1 MSLYVGF
8 TVLCSFLY
16 AVGAILCKFGMR
28 ELKSDVHPNIVQL
41 TWFLVRNRIWF
52 LGVFITLFSNTA
64 VVQIQS
70 VLDLSVV
77 HSILNSSYIFTLLLG
92 YLVLGEQL
100 SRRQWIGTL
109 TVILGTTSILFV
121 GDPITGSM
129 TKVDSL
135 LGLSIFSIAIIV
147 GLLVVARLNTSVNYE
162 IFYAIS
168 AGVAFGNSQVYIKAS
183 TNLITDQ
190 TGQFSVLSL
199 ESLSELMHI
208 WPSMALVLF
217 AVLGFVCTQISF
229 SNGKVSICV
238 ALIAVISRG
247 ISTSSGYYIFGEQF
261 SLFKISG
268 ILMILLGVFII
279 TLSSVR
285 KSELEPGV
293 T

>member
-8 TVLCSFLY
+8 TVICSFLY
-16 AVGAILCKFGMR
+16 AVGAVLCKFGMR
-28 ELKSDVHPNIVQL
+28 ELKSDVHPNILQL
-41 TWFLVRNRIWF
+41 TWFLIRNRIWF
-52 LGVFITLFSNTA
+52 VGVFITLFSNTA

-100 SRRQWIGTL
+100 TRRQWVGTL

-121 GDPITGSM
+121 GDPITGTM
-129 TKVDSL
+129 TKIDNL
-135 LGLSIFSIAIIV
+135 LGLSVLSVAIII
-147 GLLVVARLNTSVNYE
+147 GLLIVARLNTSINYE

-168 AGVAFGNSQVYIKAS
+168 AGIAFGNSQVYVKAS

-190 TGQFSVLSL
+190 TGYFSVLSL
-199 ESLSELMHI
+199 QSLSEFMNV
-208 WPSMALVLF
+208 WPSLALAIF
-217 AVLGFVCTQISF
+217 AVIGFVCTQISF

-247 ISTSSGYYIFGEQF
+247 ISTTSGYYVFGEQF
-261 SLFKISG
+261 SLFKVSG
-268 ILMILLGVFII
+268 ILTILLGVFII
-279 TLSSVR
+279 TLSSV
-285 KSELEPGV
+285 KKQQLEASP

>member
-8 TVLCSFLY
+8 TVICSFFY
-16 AVGAILCKFGMR
+16 AVGAVLCKFGMR
-28 ELKSDVHPNIVQL
+28 ELKSDVHPNILQL
-41 TWFLVRNRIWF
+41 TWFLIRNPIWF
-52 LGVFITLFSNTA
+52 VGVFITLFSNTA

-100 SRRQWIGTL
+100 TRRQWIGTL

-121 GDPITGSM
+121 GDPITGTM
-129 TKVDSL
+129 TKTDSL
-135 LGLSIFSIAIIV
+135 LGLSVLSVVIIV
-147 GLLVVARLNTSVNYE
+147 GLLIVARLNTSINYE

-168 AGVAFGNSQVYIKAS
+168 AGIAFGNSQVYVKAS

-190 TGQFSVLSL
+190 TGYFSVLSL
-199 ESLSELMHI
+199 QSISEFMNV
-208 WPSMALVLF
+208 WPSLALAIF
-217 AVLGFVCTQISF
+217 AVIGFVCTQISF

-247 ISTSSGYYIFGEQF
+247 ISTTSGYYVFGEQF
-261 SLFKISG
+261 SLFKVSG
-268 ILMILLGVFII
+268 ILTILLGVFII
-279 TLSSVR
+279 TLSSV
-285 KSELEPGV
+285 KKQQLKASP